1 MNRNTEIVHA
11 ASAIVGDPHVLVD
24 PDERAGYETDWTG
37 RYHGRCVAVLRPGTT
52 AEVSE
57 ILRACTRLG
66 VAVVTQAG
74 NTGLVGG
81 GVPRPG
87 GQDRRPTVVLSMRR
101 FASISDLDTAS
112 MQVTCDAGVTI
123 ADWQRAARRAG
134 LDTPVDF
141 AARDSAT
148 VGGAIATNAGGS
160 RVVRYGT
167 MRSQVVGVEAVLA
180 DGTIV
185 GSLAGLAKETAGIHW
200 PSLMAGSEGTLAVI
214 TAARLRLVP
223 RFDHVTTVLAALD
236 DLESALSLLS
246 AARRRLG
253 SLDSIEIIWPG
264 ALDLVSSHLATSAP
278 VEVPPNGVAVVIECA
293 DHIDPT
299 ADLHA
304 VLAGIAGVAATAIAT
319 DSSRRGRLL
328 AFRDR
333 ITDSIAAAATESGTP
348 TYKLDVA
355 VPVKSIEQ
363 LLDTARAAADR
374 DGALLIPFGHL
385 AEGNVHL
392 NFLGAA
398 DPDRIAAE
406 VLPTVAEL
414 GGTISAE
421 HGIGVAKSK
430 WLPLVRSAGE
440 LDALRSIRRALDPTG
455 TLNPGV
461 LDGRVS
467 CRSRSRGP
475 GPRARGG
482 SRCRVRQPSPRMCRH
497 GRRSPS
503 STPGWPRTPR
513 SARRLRSA
521 KVPRVVVSSVTS
533 TRSPGR
539 NAPAILPV
547 MPPCLGSLRTLKL
560 RMR

>member
-1 MNRNTEIVHA
+1 VVDRNTEIVRV
-11 ASAIVGDPHVLVD
+11 ASAIVGDRHVLAE

-37 RYHGRCVAVLRPGTT
+37 RYRGSCVAVVRPGTT

-57 ILRACTRLG
+57 MLRACTRLG

-81 GVPRPG
+81 GVPRPDG
-87 GQDRRPTVVLSMRR
+87 AEHRPTVVLSMRR
-101 FASISDLDTAS
+101 FEGVSRLDAAS
-112 MQVTCDAGVTI
+112 MQVTCAAGVTI
-123 ADWQRAARRAG
+123 ADWQRAARRDG

-167 MRSQVVGVEAVLA
+167 MRQQVVGVEAVLA

-185 GSLAGLAKETAGIHW
+185 GSLAGLAKETVGIHW
-200 PSLMAGSEGTLAVI
+200 PSLLAGSEGTLAVI

-236 DLESALSLLS
+236 DLESALSLLA

-253 SLDSIEIIWPG
+253 SLDSIEIIWPD
-264 ALDLVSSHLATSAP
+264 ALDLVSTHLAASKLATPAP
-278 VEVPPNGVAVVIECA
+278 VAVPPHGVAVMIECA
-293 DHIDPT
+293 DHVDPT
-299 ADLHA
+299 ADLHS
-304 VLAGIAGVAATAIAT
+304 VLADVAGVTASAIAT
-319 DSSRRGRLL
+319 DGLRRRQLL

-333 ITDSIAAAATESGTP
+333 ITDSIATAATESGTP

-355 VPVKSIEQ
+355 VPVGSIER
-363 LLDTARAAADR
+363 LLDTARSAADR
-374 DGALLIPFGHL
+374 YGGRLIPFGHL

-392 NFLGAA
+392 NFLDAT
-398 DPDRIAAE
+398 DPDAIAGD
-406 VLPTVAEL
+406 VLPMVAEL

-421 HGIGVAKSK
+421 HGVGVAKGK
-430 WLPLVRSAGE
+430 WLHLVRSARE

-461 LDGRVS
+461 LD
-467 CRSRSRGP
+467 P
-475 GPRARGG
+475 G
-482 SRCRVRQPSPRMCRH
+482 VLD
-497 GRRSPS
+497 
-503 STPGWPRTPR
+503 PGQ
-513 SARRLRSA
+513 
-521 KVPRVVVSSVTS
+521 
-533 TRSPGR
+533 
-539 NAPAILPV
+539 LP
-547 MPPCLGSLRTLKL
+547 
-560 RMR
+560 